1 MFGMISDKIAED
13 CTHIV
18 FFDCT
23 GISILFTDVLVHQH
37 FYEAMQHGI
46 TTGAANNDPSVTPSA
61 PTATPTPASTPT
73 PSSTAEKTDAAAS
86 TPTKVTVETPEQK
99 TDLFPIIVCSIAAVA
114 VAAVVIIAIVAK
126 KKKK

>member
-46 TTGAANNDPSVTPSA
+46 TTGAANNIRN
-61 PTATPTPASTPT
+61 
-73 PSSTAEKTDAAAS
+73 E
-86 TPTKVTVETPEQK
+86 
-99 TDLFPIIVCSIAAVA
+99 
-114 VAAVVIIAIVAK
+114 
-126 KKKK
+126 